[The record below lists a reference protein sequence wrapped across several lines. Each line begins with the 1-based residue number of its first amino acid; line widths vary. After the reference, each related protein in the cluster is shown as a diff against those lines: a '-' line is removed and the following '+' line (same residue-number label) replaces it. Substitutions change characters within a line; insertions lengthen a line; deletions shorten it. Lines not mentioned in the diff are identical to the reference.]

1 MLLLR
6 RRYFTFLI
14 SLFLLGCGDTKPK
27 FNATDITGA
36 PFAKSLALTD
46 HNGKARTLED
56 FKGKVVLISFG
67 FTSCPDYC
75 PATLAQWAAVMK
87 VLGDDAKNVQALFVT
102 VDPERDTQELLSKYV
117 PAFHP
122 SFLGLRGTLEETKK
136 VAAEFKVVFQ
146 KAKGASP
153 ETYTVDHSTM
163 TFVFDQ
169 KGQVRLMVSHG
180 VPLPNLV
187 ADLTTLLRLI
197 GK

>member
-1 MLLLR
+1 MLLLP
-6 RRYFTFLI
+6 RRYFAFLL
-14 SLFLLGCGDTKPK
+14 SLLLLGCGETKPK

-36 PFAKSLALTD
+36 PFAKTLSLTD

-56 FKGKVVLISFG
+56 FKGKVILISFG

-87 VLGDDAKNVQALFVT
+87 TLGDDAKNVQALFVT

-122 SFLGLRGTLEETKK
+122 SFLGLRGTLDETKK
-136 VAAEFKVVFQ
+136 VAAEFKVVYQ
-146 KAKGASP
+146 KAKGATP

-163 TFVFDQ
+163 TYVFD
-169 KGQVRLMVSHG
+169 KTGNVRLMVAHG
-180 VPLPNLV
+180 TDVEKLG
-187 ADLTTLLRLI
+187 ADLKLLL
-197 GK
+197 K